1 MANQFWLCV
10 FHMALWQVPH
20 LYQSLY
26 KCCNDSALKRS
37 DWLAGC
43 NVQNMKRGLPMLM
56 FDRERSSRIGVL
68 RKDASSELGIRWF
81 KLPAMYAYHVANAW
95 QMCGSN
101 GWMKIHIFLCVYDDS
116 VCALYPASAGP
127 HQQGSKFCS
136 LLSLNGSHKTPF
148 LTDKCHWL
156 MTVHTTCLIDAW

>member
-1 MANQFWLCV
+1 
-10 FHMALWQVPH
+10 
-20 LYQSLY
+20 
-26 KCCNDSALKRS
+26 
-37 DWLAGC
+37 
-43 NVQNMKRGLPMLM
+43 MLM

-136 LLSLNGSHKTPF
+136 LLSLNGSHKTP
-148 LTDKCHWL
+148 LPYRQMPLADDRAYNL
-156 MTVHTTCLIDAW
+156 SDRCLVGQQHHPRVSLSPE